1 MITSVSVF
9 WCFLKFP
16 RHIGTPLS
24 TNVLLR
30 SMSSTFQF
38 AFPDFNLR
46 LAFVSLKISFFPKSS
61 VSHVSVV
68 LPLLGSTLKG
78 CGAWSFPMQA
88 ANGLSKHFVCQLVG
102 IQSMTKFLPRVFFG
116 YFYCLSCR
124 FSRLGLSGLQI
135 R

>member
-1 MITSVSVF
+1 MFFKVSTP
-9 WCFLKFP
+9 LD
-16 RHIGTPLS
+16 TPLS

-30 SMSSTFQF
+30 SMPSTFQF

-46 LAFVSLKISFFPKSS
+46 LASVNLKISFFPKSS

-78 CGAWSFPMQA
+78 CGAWPFPMQA
-88 ANGLSKHFVCQLVG
+88 TNGFSKHFVCQLVG
-102 IQSMTKFLPRVFFG
+102 IQLMTKLLPRMFFG

-124 FSRLGLSGLQI
+124 FLRLGLSVLQI